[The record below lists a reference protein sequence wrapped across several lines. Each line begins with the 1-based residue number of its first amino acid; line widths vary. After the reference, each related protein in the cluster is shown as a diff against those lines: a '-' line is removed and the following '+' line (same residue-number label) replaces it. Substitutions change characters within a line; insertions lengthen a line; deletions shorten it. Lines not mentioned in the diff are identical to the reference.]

1 MEPSVE
7 VAIIIFLVLIAHY
20 LIFYFLTRK
29 KKNIDGKL
37 KTSQCLHKIQ
47 KLNWKIHHKTGKHV
61 VVTGGS
67 SGIGLWIAIYAA
79 RMGADVTIVA
89 RNTKLLG
96 KFYFCST
103 HRSIPYHFV

>member
-7 VAIIIFLVLIAHY
+7 VAIVIFFVVAFHF

-29 KKNIDGKL
+29 KKNIDGRKYYVFIEIASL
-37 KTSQCLHKIQ
+37 IESYFQ
-47 KLNWKIHHKTGKHV
+47 GKHV

-67 SGIGLWIAIYAA
+67 SGIGLWVAIYAA

-89 RNTKLLG
+89 RKVAILG
-96 KFYFCST
+96 KHTIHTQS
-103 HRSIPYHFV
+103 